1 VIKLWV
7 CLRLRYV
14 ITPAAS
20 GTTRI
25 WQTYCA
31 MKAWLRKLA
40 RIRRKGPEEP
50 PGVTA
55 TARLDRRTKNLATRL
70 RPGDIAIIDHAD
82 LDLTGADVLIGG
94 QVVAV
99 VNAARSIT
107 GRYPNRGPQLL
118 VEAGVPL
125 VDDVG
130 PEVFDRVQE
139 GQRVRLDGDTLYV
152 GDQIVAKGRQQDAAT
167 VESAMAEAKVNVA
180 GEIQAFAANTLE
192 YISREYPLLTDG
204 IGLPELRTNLDGR
217 DVLVVGRG
225 YHYREDLTT
234 LRSFIRER
242 KPAMVGVDGGADVL
256 LEAGYRP
263 DLIVG
268 DMDSVTDKALTCGA
282 EVVLH
287 AYPDGR
293 APRLPRLKALGL
305 DPVLC
310 PAAGT
315 SEDVALLLADEK
327 GASLIVVVGMHR
339 SLGEFL
345 DKGRPGMASTFLTRL
360 RLDDKIVDA
369 KGVSRLYQSRVSAT
383 ALIPLVLA
391 AIVAIL
397 VALWYVPVGHIFFR
411 NFGTQLGNFW
421 YWLSGHF

>member
-1 VIKLWV
+1 MIV
-7 CLRLRYV
+7 
-14 ITPAAS
+14 PAAA
-20 GTTRI
+20 GGARI
-25 WQTYCA
+25 WQTYFA
-31 MKAWLRKLA
+31 MKAPLRTRL
-40 RIRRKGPEEP
+40 RIRRKGTEGP

-70 RPGDIAIIDHAD
+70 CPGDIAIIDHTD
-82 LDLTGADVLIGG
+82 LDLAGADALMGR
-94 QVVAV
+94 QVAAV
-99 VNAARSIT
+99 VNVARSIT

-118 VEAGVPL
+118 VDAGIPL
-125 VDDVG
+125 IDDVG

-139 GQRVRLDGDTLYV
+139 GQRVRLDGDTLYAGEQV
-152 GDQIVAKGRQQDAAT
+152 VAKGRQQDAAT
-167 VESAMAEAKVNVA
+167 VAAAMAEAKTNVA
-180 GEIQAFAANTLE
+180 SEIQAFAANTLD
-192 YISREYPLLTDG
+192 YIAREYPLLIDG
-204 IGLPELRTNLDGR
+204 IGVPALRTKLNGR

-225 YHYREDLTT
+225 YHYREDIAA

-263 DLIVG
+263 ELIVG
-268 DMDSVTDKALTCGA
+268 DMDSVSDKALLSGA

-287 AYPDGR
+287 TYPDGR
-293 APRLPRLKALGL
+293 APRLPRLQELGL

-339 SLGEFL
+339 SLSEFL

-360 RLDDKIVDA
+360 RVDDKIVDA
-369 KGVSRLYQSRVSAT
+369 KGVSRLYQSRVSVT
-383 ALIPLVLA
+383 SLIPLLLA
-391 AIVAIL
+391 AAVAIA
-397 VALWYVPVGHIFFR
+397 VSMWYVPAGHIFFR
-411 NFGTQLGNFW
+411 NLGTQVGTFW